1 MSEETGDEGKMVQN
15 TDFLEEIQSGDR
27 RRQLVAMRD
36 LMAQELDGNRCKSCR
51 MLQIRSGEIAALVL
65 RLQKVIE
72 EIATLPKETPDGKP
86 ERTSLELI
94 RGRRDEHG
102 DHGPRGTKS
111 DARRQGG
118 RRTGN

>member
-1 MSEETGDEGKMVQN
+1 MSDDDDSQFMQDIKSN
-15 TDFLEEIQSGDR
+15 DH

-36 LMAQELDGNRCKSCR
+36 LMAQELDGNRCRACQ
-51 MLQIRSGEIAALVL
+51 MLQMRSGEIAALVL

-72 EIATLPKETPDGKP
+72 EIKTLPVLENGEPKKTG
-86 ERTSLELI
+86 LELI
-94 RGRRDEHG
+94 RGRRDEDG
-102 DHGPRGTKS
+102 DEHGPRGSKS